1 MINNIWLRPKGKLI
15 KGNLGTLITSQEHI
29 NNVKTFPESE
39 SYLWI
44 ICSLFEK
51 MMNPTSMAASQAV
64 SSSGANIVS
73 GASSN
78 MASTGGPSDSSDSL
92 LVEVQGE
99 NSAYYKAYVK
109 DIFEGEILLRF
120 EDDWQPESK
129 FPFAR

>member
-1 MINNIWLRPKGKLI
+1 
-15 KGNLGTLITSQEHI
+15 
-29 NNVKTFPESE
+29 
-39 SYLWI
+39 
-44 ICSLFEK
+44 
-51 MMNPTSMAASQAV
+51 MMNPTSMAASQAL
-64 SSSGANIVS
+64 SSSGTNIVS

-78 MASTGGPSDSSDSL
+78 MASTGAPADSSDSL

-109 DIFEGEILLRF
+109 DIFEEEVLLRF